1 MDLKI
6 SRVCN
11 LATFVGISLAVQLA
25 VAADPANRNESAVPT
40 YKLPELL
47 QTEDGTQVR
56 TAEDWSKRR
65 SEVLR
70 LFEEHVYG
78 RTPKEPFPAIKYAQ
92 LEKPT
97 VALGGSAIR
106 EQIRITMGEQLHADL
121 LIYRPKERAKGTF
134 VGLNFRGNHT
144 VQPDNEIVLN
154 GNWMPSDEK
163 IGIVDHRATDE
174 SRGTSSRRW
183 PMKMI
188 TDQGYAVATCYC
200 GDFDPDKYQNSF
212 DDGVHKLFYT
222 NGQTKPANDEWASI
236 GAWAW
241 GLSRM
246 LDYLETRSE
255 LESKNAIAFGH
266 SRLGKTALWAGAQDT
281 RFRITISNNSG
292 CGGAAL
298 FRRRYG
304 ERLDIMA
311 ERFPD
316 WFCVDHWQ
324 HVNREDQM
332 PVDQHMLIALM
343 APRAVYIASAQED
356 TWADPRGEFLAGLNA
371 NPVYHLL
378 GKSGMKAASMPAV
391 NTPVAGT
398 IGYHIRTGAHDVTD
412 FDWQQYLRFA
422 DAHFAN

>member
-1 MDLKI
+1 MDLKT
-6 SRVCN
+6 SRVCH
-11 LATFVGISLAVQLA
+11 LAAFSAFSLTVQLA
-25 VAADPANRNESAVPT
+25 VAADPANRDESQVSN
-40 YKLPELL
+40 YELPELL
-47 QTEDGTQVR
+47 RLEDGSQVR
-56 TAEDWSKRR
+56 TAADWRKRR
-65 SEVLR
+65 TEVLG

-78 RTPKEPFPAIKYAQ
+78 RTPKKPFPSVAYSQ

-97 VALGGSAIR
+97 AAFGGSAIR
-106 EQIRITMGEQLHADL
+106 EQIRITMGGELHADV
-121 LIYRPKERAKGTF
+121 LIYRPAGKTKGTF

-144 VQPDNEIVLN
+144 VQPDPEIVLN
-154 GNWMPSDEK
+154 ENWMPSDDK
-163 IGIVDHRATDE
+163 IGIIDHRATDK

-188 TDQGYAVATCYC
+188 TDQGYAVATCFC
-200 GDFDPDKYQNSF
+200 GDFDPDKYRNSF

-222 NGQTKPANDEWASI
+222 NGQTKPADNEWGSI

-241 GLSRM
+241 GLSRI
-246 LDYLETRSE
+246 LDYMETRDD
-255 LESKNAIAFGH
+255 LESKDVIAFGH
-266 SRLGKTALWAGAQDT
+266 SRLGKTSLWAGAQDT

-298 FRRRYG
+298 FRRRFG

-316 WFCVDHWQ
+316 WFCVNHWQ
-324 HVNREDQM
+324 HVNREDKM

-343 APRAVYIASAQED
+343 APRAVYIASAQDD

-371 NPVYHLL
+371 NSVYHLL
-378 GKSGMKAASMPAV
+378 GQPGLEAASMPAV
-391 NTPVAGT
+391 NTPVGGT

-412 FDWQQYLRFA
+412 FDWEQYLKFA
-422 DAHFAN
+422 DKHFAN